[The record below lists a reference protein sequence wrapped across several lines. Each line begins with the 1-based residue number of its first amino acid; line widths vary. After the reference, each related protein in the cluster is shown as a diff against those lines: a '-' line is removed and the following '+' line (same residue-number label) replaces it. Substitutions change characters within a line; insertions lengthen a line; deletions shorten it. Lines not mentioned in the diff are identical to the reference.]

1 MLYLTHVVHVLLVS
15 ITILILFP
23 TQMVVAAPSPQS
35 APSAIPMTATVTHHV
50 AVIGG
55 HSIRYTATA
64 GTIEV
69 TGFGGQSRASLFYIA
84 YTVDR
89 QGEDAPRPL
98 TFAYNGGPGGSS
110 ALVHMAAFG
119 PRTLRMADAADPP
132 PSPRTI
138 IDNPDS
144 LLDVSDLVFVDPV
157 GSGYSRLLPD
167 AKADDFY
174 GVVQDA
180 HVTAQF
186 IRRYIDQNDRWS
198 SAKYLAGESYGTLR
212 SAVTARLL
220 QQDGIALA
228 GIVLMSTILDNT
240 TLFPQAG
247 NDEPY
252 WLFLPSEAAVA
263 AYHHRIATPPDLDG
277 LLREVRAF
285 AGGPYLT
292 ALAQGSALPQA
303 QRADVAET
311 LHQYTGLPTDQ
322 ILRAGL
328 RVTPDE
334 FARTLLAD
342 QSQVVAR
349 ADGRFHAPLAQP
361 AGDAGPASDPAYDAI
376 LPAFAA
382 ALNTYLRDEIGY
394 VTIDR
399 YVILDPGIA
408 DAWQWAPTSRGSP
421 TALSVGYDLR
431 DTMIANPDLRVFSV
445 NGVYDLTSPFLASEY
460 TLSHLGLPPDRQG
473 NISYGY
479 YPSGHMV
486 YINGAARALLKRDLR
501 SFYEQ
506 KF

>member
-1 MLYLTHVVHVLLVS
+1 MLNRHHLARALLVLGV
-15 ITILILFP
+15 IGAVLP
-23 TQMVVAAPSPQS
+23 WQAAASPL
-35 APSAIPMTATVTHHV
+35 APSATAGTASVTHHV

-55 HSIRYTATA
+55 RAIRYTATA

-69 TGFGGQSRASLFYIA
+69 TGPGEQSRADLFYVA
-84 YTVDR
+84 YTVDAD
-89 QGEDAPRPL
+89 GGPGSRPL

-119 PRTLRMADAADPP
+119 PRTIRVADAADPP

-138 IDNPDS
+138 IDNSDS
-144 LLDVSDLVFVDPV
+144 LLDVSDLVFIDPV
-157 GSGYSRLLPD
+157 GSGYSRLLPG

-174 GVVQDA
+174 GVAQDA

-186 IRRYIDQNDRWS
+186 VERYIDRNGRWG

-220 QQDGIALA
+220 QQDGISLA

-240 TLFPQAG
+240 TLFAQAG

-263 AYHHRIATPPDLDG
+263 AFHHRIATPPDLDG
-277 LLREVRAF
+277 FLREVRAF
-285 AGGPYLT
+285 AGGDYLT
-292 ALAQGSALPQA
+292 ALAQGSMLSQARRAGIADALH
-303 QRADVAET
+303 R
-311 LHQYTGLPTDQ
+311 YTGLPVEQ
-322 ILRAGL
+322 ILRADL
-328 RVTPDE
+328 RVAPDA

-342 QSQVVAR
+342 QGRIAAR
-349 ADGRFHAPLAQP
+349 ADGRFLAPLAQP
-361 AGDAGPASDPAYDAI
+361 AGEATSASDPAYDATI
-376 LPAFAA
+376 PAFTA
-382 ALNTYLRDEIGY
+382 ALNTYLRDELGY
-394 VTIDR
+394 VTADR
-399 YVILDPGIA
+399 YVVLDPGIA

-431 DTMIANPDLRVFSV
+431 DAMIANPDLRVFSV

-460 TLSHLGLPPDRQG
+460 TLSHLGLPPERQG
-473 NISYGY
+473 NISFGY

-486 YINGAARALLKRDLR
+486 YINATAHAQLKRDLM
-501 SFYEQ
+501 SFYGRQ
-506 KF
+506 

>member
-1 MLYLTHVVHVLLVS
+1 MLNRHQLARALLVLGV
-15 ITILILFP
+15 IGAVLPWQTV
-23 TQMVVAAPSPQS
+23 QAAASPL
-35 APSAIPMTATVTHHV
+35 APSAAEGTASVTHHV

-55 HSIRYTATA
+55 KAIRYTATA

-69 TGFGGQSRASLFYIA
+69 TGPGEQSRADLFYVA
-84 YTVDR
+84 YTVDAD
-89 QGEDAPRPL
+89 GGPGSRPL

-119 PRTLRMADAADPP
+119 PRTIRVADAADPP

-144 LLDVSDLVFVDPV
+144 LLDVSDLVFVDPI

-174 GVVQDA
+174 GVAQDA
-180 HVTAQF
+180 RVTAQF
-186 IRRYIDQNDRWS
+186 IRRYIDRNGRWG

-220 QQDGIALA
+220 QQDGISLA

-240 TLFPQAG
+240 TLFAQAG

-277 LLREVRAF
+277 FLREVRAF
-285 AGGPYLT
+285 AGGDYLT
-292 ALAQGSALPQA
+292 ALAQGSMLSQARRAGIADALH
-303 QRADVAET
+303 R
-311 LHQYTGLPTDQ
+311 YTGLPVEQ
-322 ILRAGL
+322 ILRTDL
-328 RVTPDE
+328 RVAPDE

-342 QSQVVAR
+342 QGRIAAR
-349 ADGRFHAPLAQP
+349 ADGRFLAPLAQP
-361 AGDAGPASDPAYDAI
+361 AGEAVPASDPAYDAI
-376 LPAFAA
+376 IPAFTA
-382 ALNTYLRDEIGY
+382 ALNTYLRDELGY
-394 VTIDR
+394 VTADR
-399 YVILDPGIA
+399 YVVLDPGIA
-408 DAWQWAPTSRGSP
+408 DMWQWAPTSRGSP

-460 TLSHLGLPPDRQG
+460 TLGHLGLPPERQG

-486 YINGAARALLKRDLR
+486 YVNAAARAQLKRDLT
-501 SFYEQ
+501 SFYERR
-506 KF
+506 

>member
-1 MLYLTHVVHVLLVS
+1 MRQHLLLARVLLTLS
-15 ITILILFP
+15 IVQCSCFLHVAEAASSSSSAAPEP
-23 TQMVVAAPSPQS
+23 TVAAS
-35 APSAIPMTATVTHHV
+35 VTHHV

-55 HSIRYTATA
+55 KAIRYTATA

-69 TGFGGQSRASLFYIA
+69 TGPGEQSHADLFYVA
-84 YTVDR
+84 YTVDAD
-89 QGEDAPRPL
+89 GEPGSRPL

-119 PRTLRMADAADPP
+119 PRTLRVADAAEPP

-144 LLDVSDLVFVDPV
+144 LLDVSDLVFVDPI
-157 GSGYSRLLPD
+157 GSGYSRLLPG

-186 IRRYIDQNDRWS
+186 IRRYIDRNNRWS

-220 QQDGIALA
+220 QQDGISLK

-263 AYHHRIATPPDLDG
+263 AYHHRIATPPDLDNF
-277 LLREVRAF
+277 LREVRAF
-285 AGGPYLT
+285 AAGEYLM
-292 ALAQGSALPQA
+292 ALAQGSMLPQSR
-303 QRADVAET
+303 RASIADA
-311 LHQYTGLPTDQ
+311 LHRYTGLPTDE
-322 ILRAGL
+322 ILRADL
-328 RVTPDE
+328 RVTPDG
-334 FARTLLAD
+334 FARMLLAD
-342 QSQVVAR
+342 QGQIAAR
-349 ADGRFHAPLAQP
+349 ADGRFLAPLAQP
-361 AGDAGPASDPAYDAI
+361 AGEAAPAGDPAYDAI
-376 LPAFAA
+376 IPAFTAT
-382 ALNTYLRDEIGY
+382 LNTYLRDELGY
-394 VTIDR
+394 VSADR
-399 YVILDPGIA
+399 YVVLDSGIA
-408 DAWQWAPTSRGSP
+408 DMWQWAPTSRGSP

-431 DTMIANPDLRVFSV
+431 DTMIASPDLRVFSV

-460 TLSHLGLPPDRQG
+460 TLSHLGLPPERQG

-486 YINGAARALLKRDLR
+486 YINEAARAQLKRDLT
-501 SFYEQ
+501 SFYKRQ
-506 KF
+506 